1 VKNFLTT
8 IILFV
13 LVFVNNVFAKEKPQA
28 GIFIE
33 NHHGMIVLG
42 HPRPGITKQRYYFGH
57 RWNYEDFNND
67 GIKDFLYSGT
77 MRPTNIKTTG
87 KTTAGACGGKK
98 CDGDMPGP
106 TLYLGQEN
114 GSFVD
119 NSKLI
124 IDKREPSGQSLS
136 RQQLI
141 ADFNNDGILD
151 FYLADHG
158 IGGGMHNGFRDSY
171 FLSQKNGTWLE
182 SSLTHLSKKKFK
194 IFDHGGAV
202 GDIDNDGDVDIVL
215 TDLERFLRCLY
226 NDGSGKMKIKKCGSI
241 NAFGIELG
249 DFDNDG
255 DLDIV
260 HGGHEY
266 EGTITGIALNN
277 GKGKFKKKIKLPVP
291 EGNWGTIPEV
301 SFWDLDNDGD
311 LDIVISRAGILYV
324 GTGIQVIENL
334 GENKFNSKFYI
345 LLNPPKDY
353 VPTHE
358 GNEWNSFVDQIRFSD
373 LDNDNLTDIILIGP
387 DGKKLSAGSILKNE
401 GSMNF
406 KFLKYKEVGNPI
418 KIVDEEMYKDDPST
432 FFERFIIA
440 RGKSQKTESSKKF
453 KKFLSDKKLKDFD
466 LNGFENIDEPLFLKR
481 SGASLL
487 AYKYI
492 EHGENW
498 IDYDIL
504 VEWDG
509 LKFPISMCLEYYSEF
524 NFAANRASLVDRHKF
539 AGLDTASIPSYNYC
553 RGKRGYLGGWEIK
566 NPIKEIGI
574 DTLLVDLNYE
584 VMPILANIPQLSF
597 DQRKELLTN
606 LDKNIN

>member
-1 VKNFLTT
+1 MKKIFIFFYLL
-8 IILFV
+8 IFSI
-13 LVFVNNVFAKEKPQA
+13 NVFAKDKPQA

-33 NHHGMIVLG
+33 NHDGMIVLG

-158 IGGGMHNGFRDSY
+158 IGGGINNGFRDSY

-311 LDIVISRAGILYV
+311 LDIVISRAGVLYV
-324 GTGIQVIENL
+324 GTGIQIIENL

-440 RGKSQKTESSKKF
+440 RGKSQKTKSSKKF

-504 VEWDG
+504 IEWDG
-509 LKFPISMCLEYYSEF
+509 IKFPISMCLEYYSEF

>member
-1 VKNFLTT
+1 MKKILV
-8 IILFV
+8 ILFSF
-13 LVFVNNVFAKEKPQA
+13 VFANYVFAKDKPQA

-33 NHHGMIVLG
+33 NHDGMIVLG

-77 MRPTNIKTTG
+77 MRPTNIKITG
-87 KTTAGACGGKK
+87 KTPKGACGGKK

-106 TLYLGQEN
+106 TLYLGQED
-114 GSFVD
+114 GSFLD

-158 IGGGMHNGFRDSY
+158 IGGGINNGFRDSY

-202 GDIDNDGDVDIVL
+202 GDIDNDGDIDIVL
-215 TDLERFLRCLY
+215 TDLERFLRCLF

-311 LDIVISRAGILYV
+311 LDIVISRAGVLYV
-324 GTGIQVIENL
+324 GTGIQIIENL

-373 LDNDNLTDIILIGP
+373 LDNDDLTDIVLIGP

-401 GSMNF
+401 GGMNF
-406 KFLKYKEVGNPI
+406 KFLEYKEIGNPI
-418 KIVDEEMYKDDPST
+418 KIVDEKMYKDDPST

-440 RGKSQKTESSKKF
+440 RGKSQKTKSSKKF

-504 VEWDG
+504 IEWDG
-509 LKFPISMCLEYYSEF
+509 IKFPISMCLEYYSEF
-524 NFAANRASLVDRHKF
+524 NFAANRASLIDRHKF
-539 AGLDTASIPSYNYC
+539 AGLGTASIPSYNAC
-553 RGKRGYLGGWEIK
+553 RGKRGYLGGWEIA

-574 DTLLVDLNYE
+574 DTLLIDLNYE

-597 DQRKELLTN
+597 DQKKELLTN

>member
-1 VKNFLTT
+1 
-8 IILFV
+8 
-13 LVFVNNVFAKEKPQA
+13 
-28 GIFIE
+28 
-33 NHHGMIVLG
+33 
-42 HPRPGITKQRYYFGH
+42 
-57 RWNYEDFNND
+57 
-67 GIKDFLYSGT
+67 
-77 MRPTNIKTTG
+77 
-87 KTTAGACGGKK
+87 
-98 CDGDMPGP
+98 
-106 TLYLGQEN
+106 
-114 GSFVD
+114 
-119 NSKLI
+119 
-124 IDKREPSGQSLS
+124 
-136 RQQLI
+136 
-141 ADFNNDGILD
+141 
-151 FYLADHG
+151 
-158 IGGGMHNGFRDSY
+158 
-171 FLSQKNGTWLE
+171 
-182 SSLTHLSKKKFK
+182 
-194 IFDHGGAV
+194 
-202 GDIDNDGDVDIVL
+202 
-215 TDLERFLRCLY
+215 
-226 NDGSGKMKIKKCGSI
+226 
-241 NAFGIELG
+241 
-249 DFDNDG
+249 
-255 DLDIV
+255 
-260 HGGHEY
+260 
-266 EGTITGIALNN
+266 
-277 GKGKFKKKIKLPVP
+277 
-291 EGNWGTIPEV
+291 
-301 SFWDLDNDGD
+301 
-311 LDIVISRAGILYV
+311 
-324 GTGIQVIENL
+324 
-334 GENKFNSKFYI
+334 
-345 LLNPPKDY
+345 

-358 GNEWNSFVDQIRFSD
+358 GNELNSFVDQIRFSD

>member
-260 HGGHEY
+260 HGGHDY

>member
-1 VKNFLTT
+1 MKKIFIFFCLL
-8 IILFV
+8 IFSI
-13 LVFVNNVFAKEKPQA
+13 NVFAKDKPQA

-33 NHHGMIVLG
+33 NHDGMIVLG

-87 KTTAGACGGKK
+87 KTTKGACGGKQ

-106 TLYLGQEN
+106 TFYLGQED
-114 GSFVD
+114 GSFLD
-119 NSKLI
+119 SSKLI

-158 IGGGMHNGFRDSY
+158 IGGGMNNGFRDSY

-202 GDIDNDGDVDIVL
+202 GDIDNDGDIDIVL
-215 TDLERFLRCLY
+215 TDLERFLRCLF

-301 SFWDLDNDGD
+301 SFWDLDNDED
-311 LDIVISRAGILYV
+311 LDIVISRAGVLYV
-324 GTGIQVIENL
+324 GTGIQIIENL

-373 LDNDNLTDIILIGP
+373 LDNDNLTDIVLIGP

-401 GSMNF
+401 GGMNF
-406 KFLKYKEVGNPI
+406 KFLEYKEIGNPI
-418 KIVDEEMYKDDPST
+418 KIVDEKMYKDDPST

-440 RGKSQKTESSKKF
+440 RGKSQKTKSSKKF

-466 LNGFENIDEPLFLKR
+466 LNGFQNIDEPLFLKR

-504 VEWDG
+504 IEWDG
-509 LKFPISMCLEYYSEF
+509 IKFPISMCLEYYSEF
-524 NFAANRASLVDRHKF
+524 NFAANRASLIDRHKF
-539 AGLDTASIPSYNYC
+539 AGLGTASIPSYNAC
-553 RGKRGYLGGWEIK
+553 RGKRGYLGGWEIA

-574 DTLLVDLNYE
+574 DTLLIDLNYE

-597 DQRKELLTN
+597 DQKKELLTN

>member
-1 VKNFLTT
+1 MKKILIALFL
-8 IILFV
+8 
-13 LVFVNNVFAKEKPQA
+13 FAFANHVSAKDKPQA

-33 NHHGMIVLG
+33 NYDGMTVFG
-42 HPRPGITKQRYYFGH
+42 QSRPGITKQRYYFGH
-57 RWNYEDFNND
+57 RWNYHDFNND

-77 MRPTNIKTTG
+77 MRPTNLKTSG
-87 KTTAGACGGKK
+87 KDTSGACGGKK
-98 CDGDMPGP
+98 CDGEMPGP
-106 TLYLGQEN
+106 TLYLGQKD
-114 GSFVD
+114 GSFID

-124 IDKREPSGQSLS
+124 IDKRDPSGQSLS
-136 RQQLI
+136 RQQLV

-158 IGGGMHNGFRDSY
+158 IGGGNHNGFRDSY

-182 SSLTHLSKKKFK
+182 SSSTHLSKKKFK

-202 GDIDNDGDVDIVL
+202 GDIDNDGDIDIVL
-215 TDLERFLRCLY
+215 TDLKRVLRCLH
-226 NDGSGKMKIKKCGSI
+226 NDGTGKMKIKKCGSI

-266 EGTITGIALNN
+266 EGTVTGIALND

-291 EGNWGTIPEV
+291 EGNWGTVPEV
-301 SFWDLDNDGD
+301 SFWDLDKDGD
-311 LDIVISRAGILYV
+311 LDIVVSRAGELYV
-324 GTGIQVIENL
+324 GTGVQVIENL

-345 LLNPPKDY
+345 LVDPPKDY
-353 VPTHE
+353 VPKHE

-373 LDNDNLTDIILIGP
+373 LDNDNLTDIVLIRPGSL
-387 DGKKLSAGSILKNE
+387 KLRAGSILKNE
-401 GSMNF
+401 GRMNF
-406 KFLKYKEVGNPI
+406 KHIKYKETGNPI
-418 KIVDEEMYKDDPST
+418 KIVDDKMYKDDPST
-432 FFERFIIA
+432 FFENFEIA
-440 RGKSQKTESSKKF
+440 RGESKSTESSKKF
-453 KKFLSDKKLKDFD
+453 KKFLNNKKLEDFD
-466 LNGFENIDEPLFLKR
+466 LNGFENIDRPILLKR

-492 EHGENW
+492 KHGDDW

-509 LKFPISMCLEYYSEF
+509 VKFPISMCLEYYSQF
-524 NFAANRASLVDRHKF
+524 NFPANRASLVDRYKF
-539 AGLDTASIPSYNYC
+539 AGLDETSIPSFQEC
-553 RGKRGYLGGWEIK
+553 RGESGYIAGWDITEPTI
-566 NPIKEIGI
+566 IEIGI
-574 DTLLVDLNYE
+574 DTLLKDLNFE
-584 VMPILANIPQLSF
+584 VRPILANIPQLSD
-597 DQRKELLTN
+597 DQKRELLTN